1 MRTKFV
7 LFVTLAASLSLG
19 SCGEKSK
26 EIHPE
31 RKDITETVFASGSL
45 DCVNKY
51 NLTAQSEGYLVE
63 LLVKDGDSI
72 SMSQVVARIE
82 NVGNEAQAAN
92 SAKQLEIANLNLHAS
107 APALAELQANIDF
120 AQHKLDQDQL
130 QLKRYETLYGT
141 QSVSKLELENA
152 QLAVYNSQ
160 ANVAA
165 LNKRYQLLKQQA
177 EVAQLNQ
184 RAIAET
190 QQKAASFNQLV
201 SLSNGRIMKL
211 MKKKGDYVR
220 KGDVV
225 AVVANT
231 GDLVAKVN
239 IDENSIERIHV
250 GQRVHVRLN
259 VQKDRLF
266 EGVVETIYP
275 LFDEASQSF
284 LCDIRFDNGLDFQI
298 MGTRLEANIDVNI
311 KQQALLI
318 PRAYLSFS
326 STVQVK
332 GEDTPRAVKV
342 GILST
347 DYAEILEG
355 ITENDVLIPLK
366 K

>member
-7 LFVTLAASLSLG
+7 LFVSIGIALALG
-19 SCGEKSK
+19 SCGDKSS
-26 EIHPE
+26 EIHAE
-31 RKDITETVFASGSL
+31 RKDITETVFASGNL

-51 NLTAQSEGYLVE
+51 NLTAQSEGYVVE
-63 LLVKDGDSI
+63 LFVKDGDSI
-72 SMSQVVARIE
+72 SINQVVARIE
-82 NVGNEAQAAN
+82 NVGNEAQAAS
-92 SAKQLEIANLNLHAS
+92 SAKQLEIANMNVHAS

-120 AQHKLDQDQL
+120 AQHKLDQDEV

-160 ANVAA
+160 SNLAA
-165 LNKRYQLLKQQA
+165 LKKRYQLLKQQA

-184 RAIAET
+184 KALAET

-201 SLSNGRIMKL
+201 ALSNGRIMKL
-211 MKKKGDYVR
+211 VKKKGDYVR

-225 AVVANT
+225 AVVANAS
-231 GDLVAKVN
+231 DLVAKVN

-259 VQKDRLF
+259 VQKDRVY

-284 LCDIRFDNGLDFQI
+284 LCDIRFNDAIGFQI
-298 MGTRLEANIDVNI
+298 MGTRLEANIDVNT

-318 PRAYLSFS
+318 PRSYLSFG
-326 STVQVK
+326 STIQVK
-332 GEDTPRAVKV
+332 GEDKPRPVKV

-355 ITENDVLIPLK
+355 ITESDVLIPLK